1 MGSDPIEESCKGSLD
16 YNGFSKLDKICKDCF
31 NLIREPEIYQLC
43 RLVNDI
49 SCCFSYVY
57 YFSINFVSINLD
69 FVLLN
74 FRTDCFCNEFFS
86 FCARD
91 IEGLEENE
99 IPKLPNSCLISNE
112 KEEED
117 TTTVTSKPDETTKV
131 TSDKPN
137 TKTLDDKSFSN
148 SSSKDKKLNKHD

>member
-1 MGSDPIEESCKGSLD
+1 MTFFAVLFDFSL
-16 YNGFSKLDKICKDCF
+16 
-31 NLIREPEIYQLC
+31 
-43 RLVNDI
+43 
-49 SCCFSYVY
+49 Y
-57 YFSINFVSINLD
+57 YFYFLNSD

-112 KEEED
+112 KEED
-117 TTTVTSKPDETTKV
+117 NTTVTSKPDETTKV
-131 TSDKPN
+131 TSEKAN
-137 TKTLDDKSFSN
+137 TETLDDKSFSD
-148 SSSKDKKLNKHD
+148 SSSNDKKLNKHD

>member
-1 MGSDPIEESCKGSLD
+1 MT
-16 YNGFSKLDKICKDCF
+16 FF
-31 NLIREPEIYQLC
+31 AV
-43 RLVNDI
+43 LVMFII
-49 SCCFSYVY
+49 SFHFLS
-57 YFSINFVSINLD
+57 FILNSD

-112 KEEED
+112 KEED

-131 TSDKPN
+131 TSEKAN

-148 SSSKDKKLNKHD
+148 SSSNDKKLNKHD